1 MTSCKISHCP
11 IKYPDEIDCF
21 ISMFQVYTLKSHYIP
36 RIAHWY
42 ATNSNH
48 ILRKYVI
55 FAGDFFWPGCGLIG
69 SAVKVDPKNGSRFR
83 RAPFLI
89 LFGGSKKTKSSMKS
103 MEMSWKFH
111 KISTCLK
118 VIVWVLRC
126 FDHWTS
132 GGKLLGSFRVWIRLM
147 QLHTLSKTSRR
158 DCEDII
164 ILKR

>member
-55 FAGDFFWPGCGLIG
+55 FAGDFFDQAVVLLAQQSRWIRRTVPG
-69 SAVKVDPKNGSRFR
+69 SAGLLFDPFWGVQ
-83 RAPFLI
+83 
-89 LFGGSKKTKSSMKS
+89 KTKSSMKS

-158 DCEDII
+158 DREDII